1 VDADSKALVK
11 ELKDAGLSEQAIMA
25 AWPSWWD
32 DEAASSISARAELRF
47 ALSRNLGLA
56 PQSLLGERV
65 EFVWHDEARFKNL
78 GVADAFGRGAL
89 ASFGVAAARI
99 LLRATPP
106 GPGVTGVQSG
116 RLREAILSA
125 RAVVDLFGLLTMC
138 WGLGIPVIHLRIF
151 PLPAKSMRAMVVESG
166 GRHAIL
172 LGRDANY
179 PAPVAFTLSHEIG
192 HAAEGHTGAGK
203 SIVDVGE
210 PTFAGDD
217 AEERAADAFG
227 LELLTGSP
235 RPEITTNIDNFS
247 ARSLAEACIQ
257 AGPRRGIDPGTLAL
271 CVGYLRGDWIAANAA
286 LRFIYARPAPVWRSV
301 NRLAAQQLHWELLGD
316 DAARYLRL
324 LLGANV

>member
-78 GVADAFGRGAL
+78 GVADAFGRCAL

-116 RLREAILSA
+116 RLREAILST

-138 WGLGIPVIHLRIF
+138 WGLGIRDTDTDRVSIPDECKPLVVGPVGNH
-151 PLPAKSMRAMVVESG
+151 
-166 GRHAIL
+166 
-172 LGRDANY
+172 
-179 PAPVAFTLSHEIG
+179 
-192 HAAEGHTGAGK
+192 
-203 SIVDVGE
+203 
-210 PTFAGDD
+210 
-217 AEERAADAFG
+217 
-227 LELLTGSP
+227 
-235 RPEITTNIDNFS
+235 
-247 ARSLAEACIQ
+247 
-257 AGPRRGIDPGTLAL
+257 LAL
-271 CVGYLRGDWIAANAA
+271 QEHVARLHVDLVELAQRPWSVLDNIGDGVDRSSQIDACSFGRA
-286 LRFIYARPAPVWRSV
+286 PAHVSLFLSCAVRVSGETAV
-301 NRLAAQQLHWELLGD
+301 SNT
-316 DAARYLRL
+316 
-324 LLGANV
+324 